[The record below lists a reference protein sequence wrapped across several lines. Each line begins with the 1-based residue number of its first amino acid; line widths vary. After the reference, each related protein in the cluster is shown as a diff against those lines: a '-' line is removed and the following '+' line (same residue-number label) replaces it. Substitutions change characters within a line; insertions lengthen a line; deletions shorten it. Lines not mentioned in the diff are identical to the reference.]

1 MEEKNKSTEE
11 SMKLSDYISLFLP
24 RWYWFVLSAFAALAL
39 AFLYLAR
46 TPNVYT
52 RYAELLIKEDKKGAS
67 ALSASDFSDLGLF
80 SSNTNVLN
88 EVQTLKSPQLM
99 TEVVKRLRLNEKY
112 SIRQGLRRV
121 TLYKQQP
128 VEVYFK
134 GDPTTAFSM
143 TIELKDKNRFVITDF
158 CSPKT
163 ATRDEIE
170 NLSFEGK
177 IGAGIK
183 TPVGVIALSRSKYF
197 NEEFIGQSF
206 KFSHGDVNDYADLYS
221 KNLSVDLSDKKA
233 SIVNLSLNDESTKRA
248 EDVLN
253 TLITVYNENWVKDKN
268 RISVSTSKF
277 ISARLR
283 VIESEL
289 GNVDANISSFKSTTL
304 VPDLEEAS
312 RMYMQQS
319 ADNKKEIMG
328 ISTQL
333 ATAQFMRSELA
344 SKDITQPLPT
354 NSGIDNQAIES
365 RVGEYNNAVLDRN
378 RLLASSSESNPLVQ
392 DLSTKLK
399 ILKQTIL
406 QSVDNY
412 ISSLREQMGGARRM
426 DAMATGKLA
435 SNPNQAKYLLS
446 VERQQKV
453 KEALYLFLLEKR
465 EENELSQAFTAY
477 NTRVITEPRGSKIP
491 TSPKRMMIL
500 LGAFVAGLFLP
511 GLIIWQR
518 ENMNTKVRGRKDLEN
533 VAMPLI
539 GEIPLYAKPKT
550 LSDEVKSVFGKKEK
564 KARRSKTQNDVLISE
579 GSRDIINEAFR
590 VLRSNIDFMSDS
602 KDKRNVFVMTSF
614 NPGSGKS
621 FIAMNLAVSI
631 AIKKKK
637 VLVIDG
643 DLRHGSTSA
652 YIGSPKKGLSDY
664 LGGKINHISDIL
676 VKKDGFDTLDVMPIG
691 TVPPNPTELLEN
703 GKLAEIIEEMR
714 SQYDYIFIDCPPID
728 IVADTQIIE
737 KYADRT
743 IFIIRAGLLERSMLA
758 ELNNIY
764 NNKRFKNLSLV
775 LNGTISSGGRYSY
788 RYGYRYG
795 YKYGYG
801 YGYGSKS
808 YYTSES

>member
-1 MEEKNKSTEE
+1 MEEKTNPTEE
-11 SMKLSDYISLFLP
+11 SMKLSDLISIFLP
-24 RWYWFVLSAFAALAL
+24 RWYWFVLSAIACLAV

-88 EVQTLKSPQLM
+88 EVQTLQSPQLM
-99 TEVVKRLRLNEKY
+99 TEVVKRLRLNENY
-112 SIRQGLRRV
+112 SIREGLRRV
-121 TLYKQQP
+121 TLYNKQP

-134 GDPTTAFSM
+134 GDPTTAFWM
-143 TIELKDKNRFVITDF
+143 TIELTDNNSFVITDF

-163 ATRDEIE
+163 DTRDEIE
-170 NLSFEGK
+170 GLSFEGK
-177 IGAGIK
+177 IGVGIK
-183 TPVGVIALSRSKYF
+183 TPVGVIALSRSKNYSD
-197 NEEFIGQSF
+197 EFIGKSF
-206 KFSHGDVNDYADLYS
+206 KFSRGDINDYADLYA
-221 KNLSVDLSDKKA
+221 KNLTVELSDKKA

-253 TLITVYNENWVKDKN
+253 TLIVVYNENWVKDKN

-277 ISARLR
+277 ISERLR

-289 GNVDANISSFKSTTL
+289 GHVDANISSFKSTTL
-304 VPDLEEAS
+304 VPDLAAAS
-312 RMYMQQS
+312 QMYMQQS
-319 ADNKKEIMG
+319 ADNKEKMMG

-333 ATAQFMRSELA
+333 ATAEFLRSELA
-344 SKDITQPLPT
+344 SKNISQPLPT

-392 DLSTKLK
+392 DLSTKLQA
-399 ILKQTIL
+399 LKQTIL

-412 ISSLREQMGGARRM
+412 IASLRQQMGGVQRM

-477 NTRVITEPRGSKIP
+477 NTRVITEPRGSKNP

-500 LGAFVAGLFLP
+500 LGAFVAGLLLP

-518 ENMNTKVRGRKDLEN
+518 ENMNTKVRGRKDLEG
-533 VAMPLI
+533 VVMPLI
-539 GEIPLYAKPKT
+539 GEIPLYTKPKT
-550 LSDEVKSVFGKKEK
+550 MSEQAKSIFGKKQK
-564 KARRSKTQNDVLISE
+564 KTRRSKAQNDVIISE
-579 GSRDIINEAFR
+579 GSRDVINEAFR
-590 VLRSNIDFMSDS
+590 VLRSNIDFMSDT
-602 KDKRNVFVMTSF
+602 KDNRNVFLMTSF

-637 VLVIDG
+637 VIVIDG

-652 YIGSPKKGLSDY
+652 YVGSPKKGLSDY
-664 LGGKINHISDIL
+664 LSGKVDRLSDIII
-676 VKKDGFDTLDVMPIG
+676 KKEGFDTLDVMPIG

-703 GKLAEIIEEMR
+703 GKLGDIVEKMR
-714 SQYDYIFIDCPPID
+714 SQYDYIFLDCPPID

-743 IFIIRAGLLERSMLA
+743 IFIIRAGLLERSMLG
-758 ELNNIY
+758 ELNTIY
-764 NNKRFKNLSLV
+764 NTKRFKNLSLV
-775 LNGTISSGGRYSY
+775 LNGTVSSGGRYSY
-788 RYGYRYG
+788 KYGYRYG
-795 YKYGYG
+795 YKYGY
-801 YGYGSKS
+801 YGSKS
-808 YYTSES
+808 YYTSEG

>member
-1 MEEKNKSTEE
+1 MEENIYSTEE
-11 SMKLSDYISLFLP
+11 SINLSDIINIFIS
-24 RWYWFVLSAFAALAL
+24 RWYWFVLSVFVALAL

-46 TPNVYT
+46 TPFVYT
-52 RYAELLIKEDKKGAS
+52 RYAEILIKEDKKGAS

-88 EVQTLKSPQLM
+88 EVKTIESPQLM
-99 TEVVKRLRLNEKY
+99 TEVVRRLRLNENY
-112 SIRQGLRRV
+112 SVRAGLRRV
-121 TLYKQQP
+121 TLYNKQP

-134 GDPTTAFSM
+134 GEPATTFSM
-143 TIELKDKNRFVITDF
+143 SIELIDKDNFIITDF

-163 ATRDEIE
+163 ETRDKIE

-177 IGAGIK
+177 IGVGIK
-183 TPVGVIALSRSKYF
+183 TPVGVIALSRSKNYKDD
-197 NEEFIGQSF
+197 FIGTPF
-206 KFSHGDVNDYADLYS
+206 KYTHGDVNDYADIYA
-221 KNLSVDLSDKKA
+221 KNLTVELSEKKS
-233 SIVNLSLNDESTKRA
+233 SIVILSLNDESTKRA

-277 ISARLR
+277 ISERLR

-304 VPDLEEAS
+304 VPDLEAAS

-333 ATAQFMRSELA
+333 ATAQFLRNELA
-344 SKDITQPLPT
+344 SKDISQPLPT
-354 NSGIDNQAIES
+354 NSGIDNQAIEM

-392 DLSTKLK
+392 DLSTKLHS
-399 ILKQTIL
+399 LKQTIL

-412 ISSLREQMGGARRM
+412 ISSLRQQMGGAQRM

-435 SNPNQAKYLLS
+435 SGPNQAKYLLS

-491 TSPKRMMIL
+491 TSPKKMMIL
-500 LGAFVAGLFLP
+500 LGAFFVGL
-511 GLIIWQR
+511 LIPALILWQR
-518 ENMNTKVRGRKDLEN
+518 ENMNTKVRGRKDLEG
-533 VAMPLI
+533 VAIPLI
-539 GEIPLYAKPKT
+539 GEIPLYVKPKT
-550 LSDEVKSVFGKKEK
+550 LAEKVKSVLSRKPKKS
-564 KARRSKTQNDVLISE
+564 RRSKSMNELVISE
-579 GSRDIINEAFR
+579 GSRDVINEAFR
-590 VLRSNIDFMSDS
+590 VLRSNLDFMSDS
-602 KDKRNVFVMTSF
+602 KDNRNVFVMTSF

-621 FIAMNLAVSI
+621 FITMNLAVCM
-631 AIKKKK
+631 AIKNKK

-643 DLRHGSTSA
+643 DLRHASSSA
-652 YIGSPKKGLSDY
+652 YVGSPKKGLSDY
-664 LGGKINHISDIL
+664 LGGKIERLSDII
-676 VKKDGFDTLDVMPIG
+676 VKKEGGYSLDVLPVG

-703 GKLAEIIEEMR
+703 GKLGDIVMNLR
-714 SQYDYIFIDCPPID
+714 TQYDYIFIDCPPID

-737 KYADRT
+737 KYSDRT
-743 IFIIRAGLLERSMLA
+743 IFIIRAGLLERSMLG
-758 ELNNIY
+758 ELGVFY
-764 NNKRFKNLSLV
+764 NNKRFKNLSLI
-775 LNGTISSGGRYSY
+775 LNGTLSSAGRYSY
-788 RYGYRYG
+788 KYG
-795 YKYGYG
+795 YKYGY
-801 YGYGSKS
+801 YGSSS
-808 YYTSES
+808 YYASENM